1 MNLTCYK
8 NLSLHEKKKKLNLIK
23 EIVVLL
29 IKPRGRRESGLV
41 MVLVGQQRV
50 VDYGWQWQLAT
61 SGGGQ

>member
-8 NLSLHEKKKKLNLIK
+8 NLSLHAGKKLNLIK
-23 EIVVLL
+23 QTVVLL